1 MAGFQKG
8 RSGNPAGKPKGALNK
23 RPPLT
28 KLLEPHADALVAKML
43 ELALA
48 GDPVALRLCI
58 ERLIPRA
65 EQKKLVAVMP
75 DLNAIE
81 TSKII
86 PDLLKS
92 LAGQEISVSE
102 IKSLM
107 DIFTVHDEV
116 VQKENK
122 RHEKLEIT
130 TKDPIEA
137 ARQYQQIMLR
147 SHA

>member
-1 MAGFQKG
+1 
-8 RSGNPAGKPKGALNK
+8 
-23 RPPLT
+23 
-28 KLLEPHADALVAKML
+28 
-43 ELALA
+43 
-48 GDPVALRLCI
+48 
-58 ERLIPRA
+58 
-65 EQKKLVAVMP
+65 MP
-75 DLNAIE
+75 DLNVIE

-102 IKSLM
+102 IKSLS
-107 DIFTVHDEV
+107 DIFNAHDEV
-116 VQKENK
+116 VQKENN
-122 RHEKLEIT
+122 RHEKLEMT

>member
-1 MAGFQKG
+1 MTFKPGC
-8 RSGNPAGKPKGALNK
+8 SGNPHGRPRGALSK
-23 RPPLT
+23 RTQLS
-28 KLLEPHADALVAKML
+28 KLLEPRAVELVEKMI
-43 ELALA
+43 ELALD
-48 GDPVALRLCI
+48 GDAQALRLCI
-58 ERLIPRA
+58 ERLIPKIDQQRV
-65 EQKKLVAVMP
+65 VAVMP
-75 DLNAIE
+75 DLSTLE
-81 TSKII
+81 TSQII
-86 PDLLKS
+86 PELLKS

-102 IKSLM
+102 IKSLI
-107 DIFTVHDEV
+107 DTFTAHDEV